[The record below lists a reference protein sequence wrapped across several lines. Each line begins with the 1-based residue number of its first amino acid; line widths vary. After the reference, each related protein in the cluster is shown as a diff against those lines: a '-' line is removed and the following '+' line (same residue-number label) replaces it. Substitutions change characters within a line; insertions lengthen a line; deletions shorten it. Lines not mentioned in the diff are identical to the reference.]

1 MDDSEGSSTPMAELH
16 LNDAGSIISEGGPCP
31 AFTIEPTSG
40 KIPVGEEANF
50 TVRYSPLD
58 VRDINASFHCM

>member
-1 MDDSEGSSTPMAELH
+1 VDDSEGGATLMGELH

-31 AFTIEPTSG
+31 AFTIEPMSG
-40 KIPVGEEANF
+40 KIPIGEEAHF

-58 VRDINASFHCM
+58 VRDVNASFHCV